1 MKCIYVY
8 KYSSNISRI
17 IIKLHLIYCKINFI
31 FNKKS
36 TYKLYNKVIN
46 LL

>member
-8 KYSSNISRI
+8 KYISNIIII
-17 IIKLHLIYCKINFI
+17 IIKLHLIYCKINII

-36 TYKLYNKVIN
+36 NYKLYNKVKN